1 MSTRATERHHGADV
15 VVRRRAL
22 WASAATGAG
31 AVFTLVDY
39 TPLNFVVV
47 DGRIAVLLLL
57 LAAVGAVGAL
67 LHQKIVMI
75 GVGAILLLL
84 AVFRMVTYG
93 HGDGLVGGGSS
104 TAALFAGLG
113 MIWVGIAMSRPG
125 DPSQPLGARL
135 T

>member
-1 MSTRATERHHGADV
+1 MSTRTTDIPHSADG

-31 AVFTLVDY
+31 ALFALVDY

-47 DGRIAVLLLL
+47 DGRIAVVLLL
-57 LAAVGAVGAL
+57 LAAAGATGAL
-67 LHQKIVMI
+67 LHRAIVLI
-75 GVGAILLLL
+75 GVGGVMLFL
-84 AVFRMVTYG
+84 AVVRMVTYG

-113 MIWVGIAMSRPG
+113 LTWVGIAISRSS
-125 DPSQPLGARL
+125 DPSQPPGTRL
-135 T
+135 N

>member
-1 MSTRATERHHGADV
+1 MSTRTTDIPHSADG

-31 AVFTLVDY
+31 AVFALVDY

-47 DGRIAVLLLL
+47 DGRIAVVLLL
-57 LAAVGAVGAL
+57 LAAAGATGAL
-67 LHQKIVMI
+67 LHRRIVLI
-75 GVGAILLLL
+75 GVGGVLLLL
-84 AVFRMVTYG
+84 AVVRMVTYG

-113 MIWVGIAMSRPG
+113 LTWVGIAISRPS
-125 DPSQPLGARL
+125 DPSQPPGGHG
-135 T
+135 